1 MPFSILRQI
10 AEERIKE
17 AMERGEFECEKYK
30 GKPLDLREDPFV
42 PEDLRVVYRILK
54 NAGFLPKEVELRKEI
69 YQTIEEL
76 LDEEHQETY
85 QKVRKLSALL
95 FHLNQIRERPLNI
108 QDEEYY
114 AKVVEKIKVA
124 KKIKLEEGSSSSK
137 GKPIDFSR
145 LQTLLSIKSF
155 YRRGGSSSSKR

>member
-1 MPFSILRQI
+1 MPFSILKQI
-10 AEERIKE
+10 AEERIRE
-17 AMERGEFECEKYK
+17 AMERGDFECKEYI
-30 GKPLDLREDPFV
+30 GKPLELRDDPFV

-54 NAGFLPKEVELRKEI
+54 NAGFLPREVELRKEI

-108 QDEEYY
+108 QDDEYY
-114 AKVVEKIKVA
+114 AKVVEKIKIA
-124 KKIKLEEGSSSSK
+124 KKMKPEKLSASEA
-137 GKPIDFSR
+137 KPIDFSR
-145 LQTLLSIKSF
+145 LQNLLAIKSF
-155 YRRGGSSSSKR
+155 YRKGGGGVLKK